1 MTYTLNNG
9 TSMVLADVGDTFE
22 VDPMLIFTMDGK
34 EVPVAAV
41 IPSIQSIDIQ
51 EDPIMDGFNL
61 ELTDAA
67 GQVSNHFFPTLD
79 GIATHLQRMAT
90 AAPQEPA
97 EDAPAAEAV
106 DDPSP
111 ATGAA
116 QAAVDGAMGLLKEDV
131 NGLLD
136 DDSQLRIA
144 FHIAQRVFS
153 ADTPQ
158 ITLADVD
165 KVAELLTASDRLA
178 ADAESTGKSIRSG
191 KTKSAAEAAAA
202 EARAAANIMARFLF
216 ADEDLEL
223 ADFYNSNFTAW
234 CSLGPWLRLYQQMLL
249 LRRSVEGG
257 NLGTLT
263 MTRNQDTGK
272 PILQHPDGKVFTVG
286 DIPDYTVYVFDS
298 CDTTISVALSS
309 GYRIRLD
316 DRYATD
322 DELRDRL
329 LFGVSAA
336 VGDYN
341 YGLMYYLN
349 DFEDDWAPSTCD
361 DVITVAANA
370 SPSDLLALFLVYSF
384 GHWRNDPHSE
394 YEIEDVVR
402 DMAGRLRGAPAAP
415 VWAAQEAAEAAPGQ
429 EVTDDTTPA
438 TEPATE
444 PSDGQQVDA
453 CDAVSTSTMKRVL
466 SAAKR
471 LIARCDKCVKLQ
483 ADGFHDA
490 ANVEMGDI
498 ITLGSSLQLEMVGF
512 VGLDTWDAVNTS
524 AASATHG
531 RGDPRYWGYIA
542 GEYVKLAEQRL
553 AA

>member
-1 MTYTLNNG
+1 MTYTLSD
-9 TSMVLADVGDTFE
+9 TTTMVLADIGDTFTI
-22 VDPMLIFTMDGK
+22 DPMLIFLRDNK
-34 EVPVAAV
+34 EVPV
-41 IPSIQSIDIQ
+41 SDIIHFIS
-51 EDPIMDGFNL
+51 DITIMENPVADCYDV
-61 ELTDAA
+61 ELTDNY
-67 GQVSNHFFPTLD
+67 GQSATFFFHTLED
-79 GIATHLQRMAT
+79 IASYILSVAH
-90 AAPQEPA
+90 QEPA
-97 EDAPAAEAV
+97 DAAPAAQVADAITPV
-106 DDPSP
+106 
-111 ATGAA
+111 TTAA
-116 QAAVDGAMGLLKEDV
+116 QAALDGAMALLQEDV

-136 DDSQLRIA
+136 DDSPLRIA
-144 FHIAQRVFS
+144 FHIAQRVFM
-153 ADTPQ
+153 ADGSPV
-158 ITLADVD
+158 TLADLD
-165 KVAELLTASDRLA
+165 KVAELLTTSDRLT
-178 ADAESTGKSIRSG
+178 ADAESTGKSIRRG

-234 CSLGPWLRLYQQMLL
+234 CSLGPWLRLYQQLIL
-249 LRRSVEGG
+249 LRRSINGG

-263 MTRNQDTGK
+263 LTRKQDTGK

-349 DFEDDWAPSTCD
+349 DFSADWAPSTCD

-402 DMAGRLRGAPAAP
+402 DMAGRLRGTSTAP
-415 VWAAQEAAEAAPGQ
+415 AEAAQ
-429 EVTDDTTPA
+429 DAAENVLDDTTRQYIAKRIRPRA
-438 TEPATE
+438 
-444 PSDGQQVDA
+444 
-453 CDAVSTSTMKRVL
+453 KRV
-466 SAAKR
+466 
-471 LIARCDKCVKLQ
+471 IDMCDKCIQLRKESNYAA
-483 ADGFHDA
+483 ADSELA
-490 ANVEMGDI
+490 DI
-498 ITLGSSLQLEMVGF
+498 INTAKLLR
-512 VGLDTWDAVNTS
+512 LDIAGWIPMDEWESVNHR
-524 AASATHG
+524 AAAATDG
-531 RGDPRYWGYIA
+531 DCDPRYWGYIA
-542 GEYVKLAEQRL
+542 GEYLKWADGVLSTAT
-553 AA
+553 A

>member
-1 MTYTLNNG
+1 MTYTLNDG
-9 TSMVLADVGDTFE
+9 TSMVLTDVGDTFTT
-22 VDPMLIFTMDGK
+22 DPMLIFTRDGK

-41 IPSIQSIDIQ
+41 IPSIQSVDIQ

-67 GQVSNHFFPTLD
+67 GQVSTHFFPTMD
-79 GIATHLQRMAT
+79 AIATHLQQLAT
-90 AAPQEPA
+90 AAHQGPA
-97 EDAPAAEAV
+97 ETAPAAEAV

-111 ATGAA
+111 ATDAA
-116 QAAVDGAMGLLKEDV
+116 QSPQGGAMALLQEDV
-131 NGLLD
+131 DHLLD
-136 DDSQLRIA
+136 EDSPLRIG
-144 FHIAQRVFS
+144 FHIAQRIFS
-153 ADTPQ
+153 DSSSQ
-158 ITLADVD
+158 VTLEDVD
-165 KVAELLTASDRLA
+165 RVAKCLTDSDRLA

-191 KTKSAAEAAAA
+191 KTKSAALAAAA

-263 MTRNQDTGK
+263 MTRNQDGR
-272 PILQHPDGKVFTVG
+272 PIVIHQDGQQFFSSL
-286 DIPDYTVYVFDS
+286 IPGYTVYAFDTN
-298 CDTTISVALSS
+298 DTTIPAALAA
-309 GYRIRLD
+309 GYRIAID
-316 DRYATD
+316 ERYIND
-322 DELRDRL
+322 EELRDHL
-329 LFGVSAA
+329 TTAVSYAL
-336 VGDYN
+336 GDYDGALLDVLSN
-341 YGLMYYLN
+341 FDERNPDM
-349 DFEDDWAPSTCD
+349 EDAI
-361 DVITVAANA
+361 ITVAAKA
-370 SPSDLLALFLVYSF
+370 SPADLLALFLTYNF
-384 GHWRNDPHSE
+384 GHWRNCDCD
-394 YEIEDVVR
+394 YEIEDVFMNV
-402 DMAGRLRGAPAAP
+402 AERLRGAPAAP
-415 VWAAQEAAEAAPGQ
+415 AWAAQEAAEAAPGQ

-512 VGLDTWDAVNTS
+512 VGLDTWDSVNTS